1 MLAALNASQRKLLGG
16 LRGVRRSPHRARME
30 NLSPL
35 RRSSVVSARVY
46 ARDCEANVEKER
58 TGWGGWGWGWRTFQ
72 HLGLGNGGE
81 LTHSLLILM
90 WSHANTTIILWDIIL
105 GMAERAMG

>member
-1 MLAALNASQRKLLGG
+1 MLAALNASQRKLSGG

-46 ARDCEANVEKER
+46 ARDCEANVEKEL
-58 TGWGGWGWGWRTFQ
+58 TGCGGAGVGGWRTFQ

-81 LTHSLLILM
+81 LTHSL
-90 WSHANTTIILWDIIL
+90 
-105 GMAERAMG
+105 